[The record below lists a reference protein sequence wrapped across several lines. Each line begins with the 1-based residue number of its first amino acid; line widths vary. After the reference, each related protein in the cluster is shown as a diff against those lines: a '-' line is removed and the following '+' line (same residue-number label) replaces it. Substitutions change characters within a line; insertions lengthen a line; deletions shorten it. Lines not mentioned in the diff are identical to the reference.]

1 MDREDADCTSRRRCP
16 PDTGQ
21 RISGHYPSHSGTAA
35 TERPEAGIATS
46 VPAARSPLKITECRF
61 RSYGSPFR
69 FRAGPAGPL
78 LTHWAGSGRR
88 TGSVRSIA
96 AQIPAT
102 VTVILAAV
110 ERLLTELGAMTE
122 EQLLVGLRNAGLT
135 SVTIRRKRWPICSTA
150 TSCPRET
157 WSDSAVSQPPVW
169 TSPASTRRRPG
180 RRRRG
185 VASTILGECGGGEQE
200 QARLGGLDG
209 MRG

>member
-78 LTHWAGSGRR
+78 PVGRVRAGVRVAAVDGCPDSRDGHRHPRCCGAAAQRVGRDDRGATSGRAAQCGGRPRSRSGGNAGRSARRRRAAAGDVTGRR
-88 TGSVRSIA
+88 TSRPAARAAGRPRVHPPPLSIRDRAQPGHGHTRS
-96 AQIPAT
+96 
-102 VTVILAAV
+102 
-110 ERLLTELGAMTE
+110 
-122 EQLLVGLRNAGLT
+122 
-135 SVTIRRKRWPICSTA
+135 
-150 TSCPRET
+150 
-157 WSDSAVSQPPVW
+157 
-169 TSPASTRRRPG
+169 
-180 RRRRG
+180 
-185 VASTILGECGGGEQE
+185 
-200 QARLGGLDG
+200 
-209 MRG
+209 